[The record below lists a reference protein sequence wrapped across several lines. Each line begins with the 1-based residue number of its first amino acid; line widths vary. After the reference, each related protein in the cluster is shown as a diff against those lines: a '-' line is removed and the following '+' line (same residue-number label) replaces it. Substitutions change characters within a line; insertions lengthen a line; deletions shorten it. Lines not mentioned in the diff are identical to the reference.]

1 MKESYEED
9 DDGYNLTYYES
20 KRGTQNR
27 IINIEGQISNLRRG
41 LSDALKMLKCLILT
55 LVCAVVIIVSLLT
68 AIILMAS
75 FSSNAIPEVIEENTG
90 SSNISTSTNC
100 FLEVN
105 GELKKS
111 MILTDTSEIFK
122 ISVHGSGL
130 CKLRFLAV
138 GGGGKGY
145 FSGGGSGYV
154 IYGKTTI
161 TPDLY
166 GETSIIADGGDQREA
181 STISING
188 DVKRAES
195 GKDRKDGDQEKN
207 RGGDGYSGGGDNSGS
222 SYGGSNGANGGG
234 EDGGKGTG
242 EDISKY
248 EFNTWHLSPGEGG
261 KFWAGCSGDPCG
273 GGGGGVLVGGVGPNA
288 TKYQGQGFGGGG
300 SGSTSSQTGGT
311 YGLQGVILL
320 ELH

>member
-1 MKESYEED
+1 M
-9 DDGYNLTYYES
+9 LTETS
-20 KRGTQNR
+20 ALH
-27 IINIEGQISNLRRG
+27 QIS
-41 LSDALKMLKCLILT
+41 
-55 LVCAVVIIVSLLT
+55 VY
-68 AIILMAS
+68 
-75 FSSNAIPEVIEENTG
+75 G
-90 SSNISTSTNC
+90 S
-100 FLEVN
+100 
-105 GELKKS
+105 K
-111 MILTDTSEIFK
+111 
-122 ISVHGSGL
+122 L

-145 FSGGGSGYV
+145 YSGGGSGYV
-154 IYGKTTI
+154 NYGTVTI
-161 TPDLY
+161 QPKPDLY
-166 GETSIIADGGDQREA
+166 GEASIVADVGDQREA

-207 RGGDGYSGGGDNSGS
+207 GGGDGYSGGGDNSGS

-234 EDGGKGTG
+234 EGGGKGTG